1 MQDYDDE
8 KLVGTK
14 FVCDHFGGKN
24 TRTMDRWIANPDL
37 DFPQPMMING
47 RRFWTL
53 RQIREFERRQA
64 RSGAAS

>member
-14 FVCDHFGGKN
+14 FLCGYFNDKHP
-24 TRTMDRWIANPDL
+24 RTMDRWIADPDL
-37 DFPQPMMING
+37 GFPQPMMING

-53 RQIREFERRQA
+53 RRIREWERAQA
-64 RSGAAS
+64 VRS